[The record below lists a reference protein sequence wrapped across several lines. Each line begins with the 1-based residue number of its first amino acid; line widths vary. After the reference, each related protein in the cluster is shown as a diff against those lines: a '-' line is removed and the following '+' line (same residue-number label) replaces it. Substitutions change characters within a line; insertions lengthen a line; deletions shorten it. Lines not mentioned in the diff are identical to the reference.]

1 MTRSGH
7 DTTTPHIGVVVL
19 SQGTRPEDLGAGLN
33 AVLEQRD
40 VTTDAV
46 VVGNGWEPTGLPDGV
61 RGIALPENLGIPAG
75 RNAGAPHVTGDL
87 IFFLDDDARPAS
99 DDYLARAAAMFAAD
113 PRLGLI
119 HPRVDATE
127 GEAPKRWI
135 PRIRKGDPRRSSPA
149 FVLWEGGSV
158 IRREAF
164 DAVGGWPELY
174 RYQHEGIE
182 FAWRI
187 WDAGYKVWYAGDLA
201 VLHPPINPR
210 RHDTFDRYNARH
222 RVWTARRNLRWPF
235 TPLYVA
241 SWTTVQVVR
250 SIRTAEG
257 RASLRPWFAGWREGW
272 RVNPGGRVPLK
283 WSTIWLMTRLG
294 RPPVV

>member
-1 MTRSGH
+1 MNGTL
-7 DTTTPHIGVVVL
+7 TTDPRIGVVVL
-19 SQGTRPEDLGAGLN
+19 SQGTRPDDLDAGLSS
-33 AVLEQRD
+33 VLSQTGVETD
-40 VTTDAV
+40 VV
-46 VVGNGWEPTGLPDGV
+46 VVGNGWEPTGLPAEV
-61 RGIALPENLGIPAG
+61 RGVPLPENLGIPAG
-75 RNAGAPHVTGDL
+75 RNAGAPHVAGDL
-87 IFFLDDDARPAS
+87 LFFLDDDARPAS

-113 PRLGLI
+113 PQLGMI

-135 PRIRKGDPRRSSPA
+135 PRLRKGDARRSSPA

-158 IRREAF
+158 MRREAF

-182 FAWRI
+182 FTWRM
-187 WDAGYKVWYAGDLA
+187 WDAGYKVWYVGDLG

-235 TPLYVA
+235 TGLYVA
-241 SWTTVQVVR
+241 TWTTVQVVR
-250 SIRTAEG
+250 SIRTSAG
-257 RASLRPWFAGWREGW
+257 RATLKPWFAGWREGW
-272 RVNPGGRVPLK
+272 QVDPGGRVPLK

>member
-1 MTRSGH
+1 MT
-7 DTTTPHIGVVVL
+7 DADVPHIGVVVL
-19 SQGTRPEDLGAGLN
+19 TQGTRPDDLAAGL
-33 AVLEQRD
+33 AAILAQRD
-40 VTTDAV
+40 VTTDVV
-46 VVGNGWEPTGLPDGV
+46 VVGNGWEPTGLPEGV
-61 RGIALPENLGIPAG
+61 RGIGLPENLGIPAG

-87 IFFLDDDARPAS
+87 LFFLDDDARPAE
-99 DDYLARAAAMFAAD
+99 DDYLARAAEKFAAD
-113 PRLGLI
+113 PKLGLI

-135 PRIRKGDPRRSSPA
+135 PRVRKGDPRRSSPA

-158 IRREAF
+158 IRRSAF

-174 RYQHEGIE
+174 RYSHEGIE

-187 WDAGYKVWYAGDLA
+187 WDSGYTVWYTGDLA
-201 VLHPPINPR
+201 VLHPPINPT
-210 RHDTFDRYNARH
+210 RHETYYRFNARH

-235 TPLYVA
+235 TWIYVA
-241 SWTTVQVVR
+241 TWTLVQLVR
-250 SIRTAEG
+250 SVRSREG
-257 RASLRPWFAGWREGW
+257 RASLRPWFSGWWEGW

-283 WSTIWLMTRLG
+283 WSTIWQMTRLG